1 VSDPPD
7 QPGAGA
13 PRAGPPRFSWPVAA
27 LALALLLGL
36 NSFWYLEARRLRGS
50 QVLFLLAGSAAYF
63 GLLRLCCGLR
73 FGDVSAEGRFVVLSG
88 LLLLSAFL
96 WLGRIP
102 PGGRPASLGPFFHF
116 SLSSVL
122 FRSLLPL
129 LAMGLIFRRRP
140 RELGW
145 RLRGTSRLGWI
156 YLGLLLVVLPAVA
169 WASARR
175 DFQATYPQARG
186 LVADGSVSL
195 ELFVLYQAAYLLVF
209 LSGESFWR
217 GYLVFGLERDLG
229 DMAIPWMVMLYSIG
243 HYGKPFLE
251 TNAAILAGSMLGWL
265 ALRHRSFWLGVALHW
280 TVALTMDLAVLWR
293 LGIVFG

>member
-1 VSDPPD
+1 MSSPP
-7 QPGAGA
+7 
-13 PRAGPPRFSWPVAA
+13 AGPLPFSARLAA
-27 LALALLLGL
+27 LALASLLGL
-36 NSFWYLEARRLRGS
+36 NSCWYLGARRLPGS

-63 GLLRLCCGLR
+63 VLLRLLCGLR
-73 FGDVSAEGRFVVLSG
+73 FGDLSAEGRFVVLSG
-88 LLLLSAFL
+88 LLLLAAFL
-96 WLGRIP
+96 WLGRA
-102 PGGRPASLGPFFHF
+102 PGGGRSTPLGTFLHF

-129 LAMGLIFRRRP
+129 LAMGLLYRRRP

-169 WASARR
+169 WASGRR
-175 DFQATYPQARG
+175 DFQASYPQARG
-186 LVADGSVSL
+186 LLVDGGVFV

-217 GYLVFGLERDLG
+217 GYLLFGLERDLG
-229 DMAIPWMVMLYSIG
+229 PNAITWMVMLYSIG

-251 TNAAILAGSMLGWL
+251 TNAAILAGSALGWL

-280 TVALTMDLAVLWR
+280 TVALSMDLAVLWR
-293 LGIVFG
+293 LGVVFR